1 CEPKRGHGPQEYE
14 DAFAGNLALG
24 RFAVADGA
32 TESAYAGLWARMLV
46 NEFVS
51 TASAEPS
58 CWANWLPALQTQW
71 ESAVGQAP
79 MPWYAE
85 MKWQQG
91 AFATFLGLVLEPPR
105 WQALA
110 VGDTCLFH
118 IRGGKLLSV
127 FPMDRSIDFV
137 CSPWLIGSRGFTA
150 DMMAGR
156 ELR

>member
-1 CEPKRGHGPQEYE
+1 VIFRPATLDNRLWLCHAEIRGETGYARCRVVALPVEVSSLMSNGNSLRFVTFCEPKRGHGPQEYE

-105 WQALA
+105 WQ
-110 VGDTCLFH
+110 
-118 IRGGKLLSV
+118 
-127 FPMDRSIDFV
+127 
-137 CSPWLIGSRGFTA
+137 
-150 DMMAGR
+150 
-156 ELR
+156 